1 MASNQTPTSRLDT
14 SYSST
19 QQVLIEMADLIG
31 HKWHPVIL
39 QQLFV
44 LDECGFSELH
54 AAIDDISNKMLS
66 DSLTTLEDHGLV
78 ERVVVNEKPVRV
90 RYSLTDRG
98 EQLEPTLESMIDWG
112 RKNLPEE
119 RASPGQSPTPAG
131 TAADTVS
138 VPATGE
144 TTAESPPWGVDDE

>member
-39 QQLFV
+39 QKLFV
-44 LDECGFSELH
+44 LDESGFSELH
-54 AAIDDISNKMLS
+54 ADIDDISNKMLS
-66 DSLTTLEDHGLV
+66 DSLTTLEDHDLV
-78 ERVVVNEKPVRV
+78 ERVVVSEKPVRV

-98 EQLEPTLESMIDWG
+98 RRLKPVLESMIDWG
-112 RKNLPEE
+112 QENLPNE
-119 RASPGQSPTPAG
+119 PTPPTGAPPAAT
-131 TAADTVS
+131 TAPDSVS
-138 VPATGE
+138 VSATGE
-144 TTAESPPWGVDDE
+144 TTTESPPWGLDNE